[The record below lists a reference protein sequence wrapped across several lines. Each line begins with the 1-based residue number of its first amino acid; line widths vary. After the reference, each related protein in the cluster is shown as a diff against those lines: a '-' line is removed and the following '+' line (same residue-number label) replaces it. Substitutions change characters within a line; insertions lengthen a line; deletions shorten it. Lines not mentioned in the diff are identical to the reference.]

1 MEKIFAGIVLYNPD
15 IERLKENVDNII
27 NQVSRVILVN
37 NGAKNTEEIEQYLDG
52 LEKQKIIY
60 ENLNKNK
67 GIAAALNVIVNKCI
81 DYNVNWVMTLDQDT
95 VCNKDIVQKYR
106 KYLKMDNVGQLTCEY
121 IDRNFKNE
129 DKKNK
134 YGIRKIS
141 WCITSAALLNINAW
155 KKVGG
160 FDERLFIDEVD
171 YDICLSMREKGYY
184 IYQIDFIGFVH
195 EIGEGKSK
203 KIGNKIIKTWN
214 HSAFRRYYS
223 TRNAMIVARKHSEIN
238 TIRAFLGVLKHIG
251 IILLF
256 ENDKWNKFKAGI
268 KGLCVGIGEKI

>member
-37 NGAKNTEEIEQYLDG
+37 NGSENTEEIEQYLDG
-52 LEKQKIIY
+52 LGKQKIIY
-60 ENLNKNK
+60 KNLNKNK

-129 DKKNK
+129 DEKNK

>member
-37 NGAKNTEEIEQYLDG
+37 NGSENTEEIEQYLDG

-60 ENLNKNK
+60 KNLNKNK

-81 DYNVNWVMTLDQDT
+81 DYNVNWVITLDQDT

-129 DKKNK
+129 DEKNK

>member
-37 NGAKNTEEIEQYLDG
+37 NGSENTEEIEQYLDG

-214 HSAFRRYYS
+214 HSVFRRYYS

>member
-37 NGAKNTEEIEQYLDG
+37 NGSENTEEIEQYLDG

-223 TRNAMIVARKHSEIN
+223 TRMP
-238 TIRAFLGVLKHIG
+238 
-251 IILLF
+251 
-256 ENDKWNKFKAGI
+256 
-268 KGLCVGIGEKI
+268 

>member
-37 NGAKNTEEIEQYLDG
+37 NGSENTEEIEQYLDG

-60 ENLNKNK
+60 KNLNKNK

-129 DKKNK
+129 DEKNK

-171 YDICLSMREKGYY
+171 YDICLSMREKGYF

-195 EIGEGKSK
+195 ELGEGKSK

-223 TRNAMIVARKHSEIN
+223 TRNAMIVARKLICFICIFS
-238 TIRAFLGVLKHIG
+238 
-251 IILLF
+251 
-256 ENDKWNKFKAGI
+256 
-268 KGLCVGIGEKI
+268 

>member
-37 NGAKNTEEIEQYLDG
+37 NGSENTEEIEQYLDG

-95 VCNKDIVQKYR
+95 VCNKDIIQKYR

>member
-37 NGAKNTEEIEQYLDG
+37 NGSENTEEIEQYLDG

-60 ENLNKNK
+60 KNLNKNK

-129 DKKNK
+129 DEKNK

>member
-37 NGAKNTEEIEQYLDG
+37 NGAENTEEIEQYLDG